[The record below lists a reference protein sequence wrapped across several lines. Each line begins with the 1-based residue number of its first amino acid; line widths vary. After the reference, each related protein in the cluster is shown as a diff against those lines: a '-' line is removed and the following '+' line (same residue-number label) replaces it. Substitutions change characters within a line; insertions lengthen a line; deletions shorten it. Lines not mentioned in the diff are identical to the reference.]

1 MLFRSN
7 DVAAYL
13 GFEIEWRGEG
23 LDEVGINKST
33 GKTII
38 KVNKDFY
45 RPAEVPTI
53 FGDCTKAKTV
63 LGWTPEYTFKD
74 LVFDMCES
82 EMRIQKNGNP

>member
-1 MLFRSN
+1 
-7 DVAAYL
+7 
-13 GFEIEWRGEG
+13 
-23 LDEVGINKST
+23 
-33 GKTII
+33 
-38 KVNKDFY
+38 VNKDFY

-82 EMRIQKNGNP
+82 EMRIQKYENPY